1 MERAER
7 QELFGRIESGADGG
21 RDYLVMMVLSATLA
35 SLGLLQGSTAV
46 VIGAM
51 LVAPLMG
58 PLVGAG
64 LALVQGNLELMRRS
78 MTVAAIGIALGFAVA
93 MFFGAI
99 NPGYEPTM
107 EVSFLRSP
115 WWASLPRSR
124 NTRSRSSRRFS

>member
-1 MERAER
+1 MSMGRVGAAAEEEPSRFRRWFPHMERAER
-7 QELFGRIESGADGG
+7 QELFSRIESGAAGG
-21 RDYLVMMVLSATLA
+21 RDYIVMMCLSATLA

-58 PLVGAG
+58 PLLSAG

-78 MTVAAIGIALGFAVA
+78 MAVALIGIGLGLLVA

-99 NPGYEPTM
+99 NPG
-107 EVSFLRSP
+107 
-115 WWASLPRSR
+115 
-124 NTRSRSSRRFS
+124 